1 MWNLEKERRK
11 CPVGAEL
18 DNTKVGDVVKLLVK
32 APAKINLSL
41 DVLHKRPD
49 GYHEVEMIMTT
60 IDLADRLEL
69 TLLDR
74 DEIQIISHNRF
85 VPDDQRNLAYQA
97 GLLLKERFSI
107 KKGVAITIE
116 KNIPVAAG
124 LAGGSSDAAAALKG
138 LNKLWNLGLT
148 IDELAELGAKIGSD
162 VSFCVYG
169 GTALATGRGEIISK
183 LPSPPTCWVVLA
195 KPHIGVS
202 TADVYR
208 RLDLSKIQ
216 HPNTKKM
223 IEAIER
229 DDFNGVCSHI
239 GNVLEDVT
247 LKLYPEV
254 ALIKDQMKRFGADS
268 VLMSGSGPTVFGL
281 VQHDSRMQ
289 RVCNGLR
296 GFCDQVFAV
305 RMLGEQHTLD

>member
-1 MWNLEKERRK
+1 MR
-11 CPVGAEL
+11 
-18 DNTKVGDVVKLLVK
+18 LLVK

-41 DVLHKRPD
+41 DVLYKRPD

-69 TLLDR
+69 TLLNKK
-74 DEIQIISHNRF
+74 EIHILSHNRF

-97 GLLLKERFSI
+97 AKLLQERFSVD
-107 KKGVAITIE
+107 KGVAITIE

-124 LAGGSSDAAAALKG
+124 LAGGSSDAAATLRG
-138 LNKLWNLGLT
+138 LNKLWNLGLNL
-148 IDELAELGAKIGSD
+148 DELAELGAEIGSD

-169 GTALATGRGEIISK
+169 GTALAKGRGEIISP
-183 LPSPPTCWVVLA
+183 LSPPPTCWVVLA
-195 KPHIGVS
+195 KPFIGVS

-208 RLDLSKIQ
+208 RLSLNGIR
-216 HPNTKKM
+216 HPDTKKM
-223 IEAIER
+223 IEAIEKN
-229 DDFNGVCSHI
+229 DFAGVCSNL

-247 LKLYPEV
+247 FKLHPEV
-254 ALIKDQMKRFGADS
+254 SLIKEQIKRFGADA

-281 VQHDSRMQ
+281 IQHDSRMQ
-289 RVCNGLR
+289 RVYNGLR

-305 RMLGEQHTLD
+305 RILGEQETLD

>member
-1 MWNLEKERRK
+1 MR
-11 CPVGAEL
+11 
-18 DNTKVGDVVKLLVK
+18 LLVK

-41 DVLHKRPD
+41 DVLYKRPD

-74 DEIQIISHNRF
+74 KEIRILSHNRF

-97 GLLLKERFSI
+97 ARILQERFSVD
-107 KKGVAITIE
+107 KGVAIMIE

-124 LAGGSSDAAAALKG
+124 LAGGSSDAAATLRG
-138 LNKLWNLGLT
+138 LNKLWQLGLT
-148 IDELAELGAKIGSD
+148 LDELAELGAEIGSD

-169 GTALATGRGEIISK
+169 GTALAKGRGEIITP
-183 LPSPPTCWVVLA
+183 LPAPPTCWVVLA
-195 KPHIGVS
+195 KPFIGVS

-208 RLDLSKIQ
+208 RLSLNGIK
-216 HPNTKKM
+216 HPNTQEM
-223 IEAIER
+223 IEAIEYG
-229 DDFNGVCSHI
+229 DFAGVCSNLE
-239 GNVLEDVT
+239 NVLEDVT
-247 LKLYPEV
+247 FKLHPEV
-254 ALIKDQMKRFGADS
+254 ALIKEQMKRFGADA

-289 RVCNGLR
+289 RVYNGLR

-305 RMLGEQHTLD
+305 RMLGEQETLD

>member
-1 MWNLEKERRK
+1 M
-11 CPVGAEL
+11 
-18 DNTKVGDVVKLLVK
+18 KLLVK

-69 TLLDR
+69 TLLEK
-74 DEIQIISHNRF
+74 DEIHIVSHNRF

-97 GLLLKERFSI
+97 AVLLKKRFSVN
-107 KKGVAITIE
+107 KGVIIRIE
-116 KNIPVAAG
+116 KTIPVAAG
-124 LAGGSSDAAAALKG
+124 LAGGSSDAAATLRG
-138 LNKLWNLGLT
+138 LNKLWNLQLT
-148 IDELAELGAKIGSD
+148 MDELAQLGAEIGSD

-169 GTALATGRGEIISK
+169 GTALAKGRGEKITH
-183 LPSPPTCWVVLA
+183 LPAPPTCWVVLA
-195 KPHIGVS
+195 KPYIGVS

-208 RLDLSKIQ
+208 RLNLTDIR
-216 HPNTKKM
+216 HPETDKM
-223 IEAIER
+223 IHALETS
-229 DDFNGVCSHI
+229 DFQSVCANL

-247 LKLYPEV
+247 LKVHPEV
-254 ALIKDQMKRFGADS
+254 ALIKEQMKRFGADA

>member
-1 MWNLEKERRK
+1 L
-11 CPVGAEL
+11 
-18 DNTKVGDVVKLLVK
+18 KLLVK

-41 DVLHKRPD
+41 DVLYKRPD

-69 TLLDR
+69 TLLDQN
-74 DEIQIISHNRF
+74 EIKIISHNRF

-97 GLLLKERFSI
+97 ALLLKKRYSVQ
-107 KKGVAITIE
+107 KGVAITIE
-116 KNIPVAAG
+116 KVIPVAAG
-124 LAGGSSDAAAALKG
+124 LAGGSSDAAAALRG
-138 LNKLWNLGLT
+138 LNKLWGLGLT
-148 IDELAELGAKIGSD
+148 MDELAELGAEIGSD

-169 GTALATGRGEIISK
+169 GTALAKGRGEIISH
-183 LPSPPTCWVVLA
+183 LPAPPTCWIVLA
-195 KPHIGVS
+195 KPFIGVS

-208 RLDLSKIQ
+208 RLDLAKIH
-216 HPNTKKM
+216 HPNTEKM
-223 IEAIER
+223 IQAIETGQFM
-229 DDFNGVCSHI
+229 DVCSNL

-289 RVCNGLR
+289 RVYNGLR

>member
-1 MWNLEKERRK
+1 L
-11 CPVGAEL
+11 
-18 DNTKVGDVVKLLVK
+18 KLLVK

-69 TLLDR
+69 SLLDR

-97 GLLLKERFSI
+97 ALLLKKRFSVNR
-107 KKGVAITIE
+107 GVAITIE

-138 LNKLWNLGLT
+138 LNKLWKLGLT
-148 IDELAELGAKIGSD
+148 IDELAELGAEIGSD

-169 GTALATGRGEIISK
+169 GTALAKGRGEIISY
-183 LPSPPTCWVVLA
+183 LPAPPTCWVVLA

-208 RLDLSKIQ
+208 RLDLNGIH

-223 IEAIER
+223 IQSIEN
-229 DDFNGVCSHI
+229 DNFMGVCTHL

-254 ALIKDQMKRFGADS
+254 ALIKDQMKRFGADA
-268 VLMSGSGPTVFGL
+268 VLMVE
-281 VQHDSRMQ
+281 V
-289 RVCNGLR
+289 
-296 GFCDQVFAV
+296 DQLF
-305 RMLGEQHTLD
+305 LDLFNMILECKGCITG